1 MPRIMYYRS
10 KCIGCN
16 ICYETW
22 SFRWRLSSVDGKSTL
37 VGATEKK
44 GIYRVQIPD
53 EEVEVNLHIASACP
67 VKIIKVEV

>member
-1 MPRIMYYRS
+1 MYYRS

-22 SFRWRLSSVDGKSTL
+22 PLRWRLSRLDGKSTL

-44 GIYRVQIPD
+44 GIYRILISE
-53 EEVEVNLHIASACP
+53 EEVDTNTHIASACP
-67 VKIIKVEV
+67 ARAIKVEP

>member
-1 MPRIMYYRS
+1 MFFRS

-22 SFRWRLSSVDGKSTL
+22 PLRWRLSRTDGKSNL

-44 GIYRVQIPD
+44 GIYRIAITE
-53 EEVEVNLHIASACP
+53 EEVEINRHIAEACP
-67 VKIIKVEV
+67 VKIIRVEP

>member
-1 MPRIMYYRS
+1 MFYRS

-22 SFRWRLSSVDGKSTL
+22 PLRWRLSRVDGKSVL

-44 GIYRVQIPD
+44 GIYRLPID
-53 EEVEVNLHIASACP
+53 EDEVDINQHIAAACP
-67 VKIIKVEV
+67 VKIIKVES